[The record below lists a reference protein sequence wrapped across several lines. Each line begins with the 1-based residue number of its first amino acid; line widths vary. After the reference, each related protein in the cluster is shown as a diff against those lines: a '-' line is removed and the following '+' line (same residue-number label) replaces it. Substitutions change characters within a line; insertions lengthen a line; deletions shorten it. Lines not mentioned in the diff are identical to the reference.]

1 MTKKLLFCSVFI
13 SLLSLATAAHS
24 QAKPNFSGT
33 WKQNLEG
40 SPTKSAWLKSYLNK
54 IDQQG
59 DTIKVTT
66 TTSDDHGEHTYNY
79 TYVIGKE
86 EKSQDHDGDE
96 ITTVVKWEGSAL
108 VFESVEKERDAI
120 KTSKA
125 TWILSDG
132 GKTFTKTVHRSG
144 PKGESEQKYILEKQ

>member
-1 MTKKLLFCSVFI
+1 MTKKAFFYALFI
-13 SLLSLATAAHS
+13 SLLGFTAEAHS
-24 QAKPNFSGT
+24 QAKPDFSGT
-33 WKQNLEG
+33 WKQNLATS
-40 SPTKSAWLKSYLNK
+40 SPQGAWLKSYLNK
-54 IDQQG
+54 IEQQG

-66 TTSDDHGEHTYNY
+66 TTLADHGERTYEH

-108 VFESVEKERDAI
+108 VFETAERESGAI

-125 TWILSDG
+125 TWVLSDDG
-132 GKTFTKTVHRSG
+132 RTFTKTIHRSG